1 MNSRI
6 VFRLATVFALA
17 AGGAMVS
24 AQGGLLPSS
33 PKLRFGASVTP
44 AYDGWYDNPDGSHTY
59 LIGYYNRNW
68 TQEIDIPLGPNNH
81 FEPGDADRGQ
91 PTHFM
96 PNRNFGMF
104 TITMP
109 KEFPATERMWWV
121 LTVNGVTSRVPFHR
135 SADYNITPTQASE
148 ESPGGRYNKPAL
160 LKFAEKDPWIQGPI
174 ATLSKAVTR
183 TATVNTPMPLD
194 MWVAD
199 DALFSSGTNATP
211 TTTPP
216 IVELV
221 VNKYR
226 GPGKVTTNKGHDK
239 VTTIKGGKLEQD
251 YEGKAS
257 TTLTFDQAGDYVVHV
272 TALDLSGPGGGAT
285 GCCWTTSMIKVN
297 VTPSG
302 STGR

>member
-6 VFRLATVFALA
+6 VFRLATVLALA

-33 PKLRFGASVTP
+33 PKLGFGASVTP

-174 ATLSKAVTR
+174 ATLAKAFTR

-226 GPGKVTTNKGHDK
+226 GPGKVTTNKGHEK